1 MRPISTGFCA
11 VILLALCASAG
22 FAEVESSSPGGF
34 VVVNVEEV
42 PVDPGTAWRALIQDV
57 DRWWPK
63 DHTWWGEASTLSIEA
78 VAGGCF
84 CERDGARQARH
95 MEVVFVDPPKLLRM
109 AGGLGPLQGM
119 GLHGALDWRLE
130 PLEEGEEGEEGA
142 PGGTRIT
149 LRYQVGGYA
158 PSDLSELAPV
168 VDRVQG
174 LQLGGL
180 AGHLRGPEGE
190 RAEER

>member
-1 MRPISTGFCA
+1 MRPTATAFSV
-11 VILLALCASAG
+11 VILIVLCASAG

-34 VVVNVEEV
+34 VVVNVDEV
-42 PVDPGTAWRALIQDV
+42 PVDRGTAWRALIQDV

-63 DHTWWGEASTLSIEA
+63 DHTWWGEASTLSIAA

-130 PLEEGEEGEEGA
+130 PLEEGEGGEA
-142 PGGTRIT
+142 GGTRIT

-158 PSDLSELAPV
+158 PSGLSELAPV

-180 AGHLRGPEGE
+180 AEHLREGNAARE
-190 RAEER
+190 QGR